1 MTSSVKVQ
9 SHNFPVLVQTLRVTP
24 AMDGAAELEEV
35 SSEQILWPEDGE
47 MRTFVTTTQGL
58 RILDLEPDDP
68 RVNVKPE

>member
-1 MTSSVKVQ
+1 
-9 SHNFPVLVQTLRVTP
+9 VTP
-24 AMDGAAELEEV
+24 ATDGAAELEEV

-58 RILDLEPDDP
+58 RILDLEHDDP